1 MHSLLLG
8 THSASFLVFAIC
20 KGTAVG
26 LERWLRGQEPWLLFQ
41 KGRKEERKK
50 ERKKE
55 RKERK
60 KERKEERKRSGAL
73 FCSVGMHGS
82 RLLYTQ

>member
-55 RKERK
+55 RK
-60 KERKEERKRSGAL
+60 RSGAL